1 MKYPVLCVLTGLQ
14 AFLAFTDCR
23 SQTTPEHTTC
33 GFGPANG
40 FCEREATSG

>member
-23 SQTTPEHTTC
+23 CQTTPEYTAR
-33 GFGPANG
+33 G
-40 FCEREATSG
+40 